1 MFRWHHRLAVEVVE
15 TRTTETR
22 AKLMHR
28 ERSRTWRE
36 SREPG
41 LHLLELCRCLR
52 LSLGL
57 RRCTHRLRM
66 HMSMAAMHHCRYQQE
81 HLHNQK
87 NQNYYTDC
95 KNHIQEFVVFHNLPL
110 SFLIYT
116 HKTGRG
122 HKLFMKNQ

>member
-1 MFRWHHRLAVEVVE
+1 M
-15 TRTTETR
+15 
-22 AKLMHR
+22 
-28 ERSRTWRE
+28 E
-36 SREPG
+36 SRETG
-41 LHLLELCRCLR
+41 LYLLELCRNLN
-52 LSLGL
+52 LVWSLCRSGAH
-57 RRCTHRLRM
+57 HRIRM
-66 HMSMAAMHHCRYQQE
+66 HMSMAAVHCHRNKNA
-81 HLHNQK
+81 HLHYQK